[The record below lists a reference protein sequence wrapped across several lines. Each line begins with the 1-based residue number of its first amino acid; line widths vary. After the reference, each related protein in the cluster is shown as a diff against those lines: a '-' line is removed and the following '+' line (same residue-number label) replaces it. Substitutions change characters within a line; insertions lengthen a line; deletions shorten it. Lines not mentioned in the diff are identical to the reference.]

1 MGVRHI
7 NFDPLIH
14 KIKENNWEVHGME
27 VYYIGH
33 GGKSAGSDKPCSGQ
47 ERIYVYGDVTAHRY
61 PIYSAT
67 KTITSLAVGM
77 AADEGKMDIGRSV
90 LAYIPEKILSALP
103 EEAKERYQKVTIKR
117 LLTMSVPGFPFRPE
131 GESWLRNS
139 LQYPVEPE
147 KTVFDYSN
155 VSAYLAG
162 VAAANAL
169 EEDLYAYLQR
179 QLFQPLGIEN
189 PPFQR
194 CPDGYFYGASG
205 MELTVN
211 ELSRIGFVLMD
222 EGLYQGTRILS
233 EKYVKEACG
242 IQQMNRE
249 GGYGYFVW
257 KYQDGFRIS
266 GKWGQRCYIFPRRG
280 LMVTYLA
287 HMEEGSEQLADCM
300 WEMIADL
307 RTGSLQLS
315 EYR

>member
-1 MGVRHI
+1 MGELSA
-7 NFDPLIH
+7 NFDTLID
-14 KIKENNWEVHGME
+14 KIIENNWEVHGIE
-27 VYYIGH
+27 VYF
-33 GGKSAGSDKPCSGQ
+33 GQ
-47 ERIYVYGDVTAHRY
+47 QMQFPIAEYGDVTARRY
-61 PIYSAT
+61 LIYSAT

-77 AADEGKMDIGRSV
+77 AADDGKMDIGRSV
-90 LAYIPEKILSALP
+90 LAYIPEKTLSALP
-103 EEAKERYQKVTIKR
+103 EEAKERYRKVTIKR

-139 LQYPVEPE
+139 LQYPVAPE
-147 KTVFDYSN
+147 KEMFNYSN

-179 QLFQPLGIEN
+179 RLFQPLGIEN

-211 ELSRIGFVLMD
+211 ELSRIGSVLMD
-222 EGLYQGTRILS
+222 EGLYQGTRIVS
-233 EKYVKEACG
+233 REYVKEACS

-266 GKWGQRCYIFPRRG
+266 GKWGQKCYIFPRRG

-287 HMEEGSEQLADCM
+287 HMEENSEQLTDYV
-300 WEMIADL
+300 WEMI
-307 RTGSLQLS
+307 GNFENCNS
-315 EYR
+315 

>member
-1 MGVRHI
+1 MYKYT
-7 NFDPLIH
+7 F
-14 KIKENNWEVHGME
+14 
-27 VYYIGH
+27 
-33 GGKSAGSDKPCSGQ
+33 
-47 ERIYVYGDVTAHRY
+47 
-61 PIYSAT
+61 
-67 KTITSLAVGM
+67 
-77 AADEGKMDIGRSV
+77 
-90 LAYIPEKILSALP
+90 
-103 EEAKERYQKVTIKR
+103 
-117 LLTMSVPGFPFRPE
+117 
-131 GESWLRNS
+131 
-139 LQYPVEPE
+139 
-147 KTVFDYSN
+147 
-155 VSAYLAG
+155 
-162 VAAANAL
+162 
-169 EEDLYAYLQR
+169 
-179 QLFQPLGIEN
+179 EN

-242 IQQMNRE
+242 IRQMNRE

-300 WEMIADL
+300 WEMIGDC
-307 RTGSLQLS
+307 
-315 EYR
+315 EH

>member
-33 GGKSAGSDKPCSGQ
+33 GGQAVGSDKPCSGQ
-47 ERIYVYGDVTAHRY
+47 ERICVYGDTTAHRY

-90 LAYIPEKILSALP
+90 LAYIPEKTLSALP
-103 EEAKERYQKVTIKR
+103 EEAKERYRKVTIKR

-179 QLFQPLGIEN
+179 RLFQPLG
-189 PPFQR
+189 
-194 CPDGYFYGASG
+194 
-205 MELTVN
+205 
-211 ELSRIGFVLMD
+211 
-222 EGLYQGTRILS
+222 
-233 EKYVKEACG
+233 
-242 IQQMNRE
+242 
-249 GGYGYFVW
+249 
-257 KYQDGFRIS
+257 
-266 GKWGQRCYIFPRRG
+266 
-280 LMVTYLA
+280 
-287 HMEEGSEQLADCM
+287 
-300 WEMIADL
+300 
-307 RTGSLQLS
+307 
-315 EYR
+315 